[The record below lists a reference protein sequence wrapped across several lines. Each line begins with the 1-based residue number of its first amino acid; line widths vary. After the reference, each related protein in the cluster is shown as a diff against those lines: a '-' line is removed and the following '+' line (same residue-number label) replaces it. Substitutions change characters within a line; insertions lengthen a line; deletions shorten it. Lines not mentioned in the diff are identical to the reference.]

1 MSIYQAKKLITA
13 LSPMDGIT
21 DLPMRQ
27 ITKKYGQ
34 PDYLFT
40 EFLNVE
46 GWHFAPEKLASILW
60 CNQDQEAPVIA
71 QIYGLNP
78 NYFYDATLEIC
89 ARGFFGVDLN
99 FGCPAKNVVQNGA
112 GGGLIKNPSLAK
124 EIFLA
129 TSQATLDFAQKNHT
143 SPLPV
148 SIKTRLGWQNNQVD
162 EWLPFLLQLQPA
174 LISIHGRTLKQG
186 YSGEADWQAIA
197 QAVAW
202 RDQISPTTA
211 IFGNGDLKSYAQ
223 AVERAATTH
232 VDGVLLGRGAL
243 GNPWIFTQKI
253 PTLKEKVTVA
263 IEHAQLFETT
273 YQNQPK
279 YSFMPMRKYL
289 AAYITDFPHAKTV
302 RAQLM
307 QTADSHQV
315 ATVLHDSLL

>member
-13 LSPMDGIT
+13 LSPMDGIS

-46 GWHFAPEKLASILW
+46 GWHFAPEKLAPILW
-60 CNQDQEAPVIA
+60 CDQKREAPVIA

-78 NYFYDATLEIC
+78 AYFYDATLEIC

-112 GGGLIKNPSLAK
+112 GGGLIKNPHLAK
-124 EIFLA
+124 EIFLS
-129 TSQATLDFAQKNHT
+129 TRQATLDFAQKNHT

-148 SIKTRLGWQNNQVD
+148 SIKTRLGYQNQQLED
-162 EWLPFLLQLQPA
+162 WFTFLLQLQPD
-174 LISIHGRTLKQG
+174 LISVHGRTLKQG
-186 YSGEADWQAIA
+186 YSGEADWLAIA
-197 QAVAW
+197 QIVTQ
-202 RDQISPTTA
+202 RNQISPDTA
-211 IFGNGDLKSYAQ
+211 IFGNGDLKSYSQ
-223 AVERAATTH
+223 AIERATTAQ
-232 VDGVLLGRGAL
+232 VDGILIGRGAL
-243 GNPWIFTQKI
+243 GNPWIFTPQT
-253 PTLKEKVTVA
+253 PTLNEKIAVA

-273 YQNQPK
+273 YQHQPK

-289 AAYITDFPHAKTV
+289 AAYITDFPCAKTV
-302 RAQLM
+302 RSQLM
-307 QTADSHQV
+307 QAENSHQV
-315 ATVLHDSLL
+315 AVILHDSLL